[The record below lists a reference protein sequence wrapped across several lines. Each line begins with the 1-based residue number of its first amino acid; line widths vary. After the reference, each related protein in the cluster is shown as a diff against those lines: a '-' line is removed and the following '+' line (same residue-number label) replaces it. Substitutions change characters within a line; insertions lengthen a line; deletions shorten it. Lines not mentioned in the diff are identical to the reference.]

1 MLATSKT
8 SLIILNH
15 FTPSRSHFFCQS
27 DCFSCTFITDRNG
40 LYTSS
45 SICCGQMRSWVAE
58 GLERNDVFPPFACD
72 TIVMSVQ
79 NNRYVKKTLIG
90 IDGNN

>member
-1 MLATSKT
+1 
-8 SLIILNH
+8 
-15 FTPSRSHFFCQS
+15 
-27 DCFSCTFITDRNG
+27 
-40 LYTSS
+40 
-45 SICCGQMRSWVAE
+45 MRSWVAE